1 VGRDTLIGPGLRDLD
16 AGLFRNIT
24 FERGAVFQFRAEFTN
39 VLNWVSLANPTAS
52 LSSGTDGTITGA
64 AGTQRLIQLG
74 GRLTF

>member
-1 VGRDTLIGPGLRDLD
+1 MQ
-16 AGLFRNIT
+16 
-24 FERGAVFQFRAEFTN
+24 FQFRAEFTN

-52 LSSGTDGTITGA
+52 LSSGTDGQITGA